1 MINNQINKAIVKL
14 CVNQDP
20 INIMLTN
27 ESDIVKIFLIKKQT
41 LSSVNIDLGTIE
53 MQIDNVYEQKNF
65 IKGFGVK
72 LETQKTI
79 PVIAAFAEVFF

>member
-1 MINNQINKAIVKL
+1 M
-14 CVNQDP
+14 
-20 INIMLTN
+20 
-27 ESDIVKIFLIKKQT
+27 
-41 LSSVNIDLGTIE
+41 NIDLGTIE